1 MPDHHEPE
9 QMKRPSVSSRDSSSS
24 DASNGDDAASMHLA
38 ALRGQELSDAAL
50 LRSKQGRQAVIHGI
64 RHHLS
69 FAQLPP
75 VVALCQQPEYTALAR
90 ARHARLIMS
99 NIVPEM
105 GDDAVLPYCIWHPET
120 ATEETYRNVAKMY
133 PHLKYSVARACAVA
147 GYTRLYRELDVLPEV
162 AVAEE
167 AQASERGGEI
177 FKLIMAQPVRY
188 AVMNDYENKIQR
200 TPRPGAFLNGDTAV
214 ASVLRLRSEDP
225 GSVLHAWP
233 SYWDIEEDGYIGEED
248 VGHLGE
254 DYFGTV
260 TACEI
265 ELLEKPLPADLPTV
279 NKDVLILMAAYDG
292 NMDRYARLA
301 RPDLIRGEAACI
313 ARGIYHNT
321 CFAKWWGARNLFP
334 AAVNARRTMVN
345 DLSYLTPGIA
355 DEDLPYLIWH
365 PLRPDINTLFEIVRR
380 EPRMW
385 VTVAHACIA
394 CNYTRLFDLLLPRIT
409 PTRELLWE
417 AEQAYNTHFKELLA
431 PLKEQGK
438 LVGGRGEAASEEDKE
453 PTESLV
459 SGRLWLDSLWEK
471 YHPRLWAG
479 LRANAASLELYLMV
493 PEKIRQEAAASEVG
507 NYALYQ
513 FDDGIDREWDESIF
527 EKLAVKD

>member
-1 MPDHHEPE
+1 M
-9 QMKRPSVSSRDSSSS
+9 S
-24 DASNGDDAASMHLA
+24 DTSDGDNVASMHLA
-38 ALRGQELSDAAL
+38 ALRGHELSDSAL
-50 LRSKQGRQAVIHGI
+50 LQSKQGRQAVIHGI

-69 FAQLPP
+69 FAQLSA
-75 VVALCQQPEYTALAR
+75 VVAVCQRPEYAVLAR
-90 ARHARLIMS
+90 ARNARLIMS

-105 GDDAVLPYCIWHPET
+105 GDDDAVLPYCIWHPET
-120 ATEETYRNVAKMY
+120 ATEETYRKVVRAY
-133 PHLKYSVARACAVA
+133 PHLKYNVARACAVA
-147 GYTRLYRELDVLPEV
+147 GHAALYRELDVLPEV

-177 FKLIMAQPVRY
+177 FELIMAQPVRY
-188 AVMNDYENKIQR
+188 AVMNDYENKLYDR
-200 TPRPGAFLNGDTAV
+200 PRPGASLNGDTAV
-214 ASVLRLRSEDP
+214 VSVLRLRSENPDNVP
-225 GSVLHAWP
+225 DAWP

-260 TACEI
+260 TAPEI
-265 ELLEKPLPADLPTV
+265 ELLGKPLPADLPAV
-279 NKDVLILMAAYDG
+279 NKDVLILMAAYEG

-301 RPDLIRGEAACI
+301 RPDLIHGEEACI

-321 CFAKWWGARNLFP
+321 CFAKWWGSRNLFP
-334 AAVNARRTMVN
+334 AAVNARRTMIN

-355 DEDLPYLIWH
+355 DEDLPYLIWY

-385 VTVAHACIA
+385 VAAAHACIA

-417 AEQAYNTHFKELLA
+417 AEQAYNPHFKQLLA
-431 PLKEQGK
+431 PLKEQDK
-438 LVGGRGEAASEEDKE
+438 LVRADGLVRGQSEAAAEENKE

-459 SGRLWLDSLWEK
+459 SGRLWLDSMWEK
-471 YHPRLWAG
+471 HHFKLWAG
-479 LRANAASLELYLMV
+479 CRANAASLELYLMV
-493 PEKIRQEAAASEVG
+493 PDKIRQEAAASEVG

-513 FDDGIDREWDESIF
+513 FDDGVDREWDESIF
-527 EKLAVKD
+527 EKSAIKE